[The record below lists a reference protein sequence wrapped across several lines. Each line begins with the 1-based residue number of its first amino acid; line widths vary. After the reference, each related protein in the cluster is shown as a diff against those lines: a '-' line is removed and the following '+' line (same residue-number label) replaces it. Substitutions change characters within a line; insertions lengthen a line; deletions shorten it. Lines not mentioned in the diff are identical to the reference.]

1 MTDKQNNPDLL
12 RQIEAMLPTLS
23 KSRRAV
29 GRFIIDR
36 YDKAA
41 YMTASKLGE
50 SVSVSEST
58 VVRFAIELG
67 FAGYPELQH
76 SLRELIR
83 TKLTS
88 VQRLEVANTRIGDGD
103 LLEKVMQSDA
113 ENIRAT
119 LETLDRANFAGA
131 VDALDRSKMIYIVGM
146 RSAAPLASFLA
157 FYLRLVFEHVRLV
170 ATNSGSELFEQL
182 LRIGEG
188 DTLFAVTFPRYSTRV
203 VKAVEY
209 AAAAGAHV
217 IALTDSPSSPIA
229 EKADSLLLAKSDMA
243 SFVDSL
249 TAPLSVVNA
258 LIVAVS
264 RRRQAEI
271 TDTFAKLEKIW
282 EEYEVYEKPH
292 DE

>member
-1 MTDKQNNPDLL
+1 MKLTDKQNNPDLL
-12 RQIEAMLPTLS
+12 RQIEIMLPALS

-36 YDKAA
+36 YEKAA

-50 SVSVSEST
+50 SVGVSEST

-67 FAGYPELQH
+67 FEGYPELQH

-119 LETLDRANFAGA
+119 LETLDRENFAGA

-170 ATNSGSELFEQL
+170 ATNSGSEL
-182 LRIGEG
+182 
-188 DTLFAVTFPRYSTRV
+188 
-203 VKAVEY
+203 
-209 AAAAGAHV
+209 
-217 IALTDSPSSPIA
+217 SSSCCA
-229 EKADSLLLAKSDMA
+229 
-243 SFVDSL
+243 
-249 TAPLSVVNA
+249 
-258 LIVAVS
+258 
-264 RRRQAEI
+264 
-271 TDTFAKLEKIW
+271 
-282 EEYEVYEKPH
+282 
-292 DE
+292 